1 MTGRLSKGGFNDLQD
16 RASEA
21 ARLMKLFANE
31 HRLLVLCQLAD
42 RKEMSVNKLAEA
54 VQLSQSA
61 LSQHLA
67 RLREDGVVTCR
78 RESQTAYYRIAD
90 PNTAQLLR
98 ALKQIFCD

>member
-1 MTGRLSKGGFNDLQD
+1 MMGSQKSGFDDLQD
-16 RASEA
+16 RASEV

-42 RKEMSVNKLAEA
+42 QKEMSVNRLAEA

-67 RLREDGVVTCR
+67 RLREDGIVTCR

-90 PNTAQLLR
+90 SNTAKLLGT
-98 ALKQIFCD
+98 LKEIYCG